1 MYGKGRFLDN
11 IFIERLWRNL
21 KYECPYLHAW
31 ETGSGLKAGIR
42 KGMPAYSFFEL
53 KYVASL
59 PLGIMLRMTLLGN
72 ESPTT
77 VVPSSPCLMMNAFHA
92 FPLLSQPR
100 KI

>member
-21 KYECPYLHAW
+21 IYECPYLHAW
-31 ETGSGLKAGIR
+31 ETGSG
-42 KGMPAYSFFEL
+42 L

-77 VVPSSPCLMMNAFHA
+77 VVPSSPCFMMNAFHA

-100 KI
+100 II